1 MKKIAIGILV
11 VVLIV
16 VCAFCGAILYIPTP
30 DEDYPQDY
38 TVEEY
43 KDNIQKNRDLIVS
56 KLEEINAPTL
66 KETMKQYE
74 KDADSLK
81 LYPTAL
87 DTIEAAETKFIEDN
101 RLPVLKKY
109 RTERFM
115 EKYYPDPV
123 RGRFICESWLLSP
136 VLKELLPEN
145 SKILAFQN
153 RFEIISE
160 NREDRDYIEWVFQ
173 APPGTEI
180 RQLPEKTSLQR
191 NVKRLLLEGGNVGAA
206 CGIIGISGENKA

>member
-1 MKKIAIGILV
+1 MKKIAIGIGILV

-115 EKYYPDPV
+115 EKYYP
-123 RGRFICESWLLSP
+123 
-136 VLKELLPEN
+136 N
-145 SKILAFQN
+145 SLECLQQ
-153 RFEIISE
+153 FE
-160 NREDRDYIEWVFQ
+160 EDAYQ
-173 APPGTEI
+173 AAE
-180 RQLPEKTSLQR
+180 
-191 NVKRLLLEGGNVGAA
+191 EGEYPKGYSAKSYTYKDGSVIQFNGGGMSIAY
-206 CGIIGISGENKA
+206 SNQ